1 MIARRGPS
9 PSHGSLLTLAVLQ
22 ALAAFALIF
31 FGVIASRDSR
41 SAASAELAAR
51 AAAAIAASIEPSDLA
66 SPETARRRLGRL
78 ADGLDGAVSL
88 HRDRTV
94 FASSDDAGA
103 ASPVADPSLLRDA
116 ERSAVARPRSIGG
129 RTVLVAAAPV
139 PGEPAWQVLL
149 EMPQPASAAS
159 PAAAMIAGAV
169 LLATLPLT
177 LLAWT
182 GRVRRERTE
191 RLVIAVEQAAQE
203 GRFEPDLES
212 GEELLPVEDAIRRFE
227 AAWMDRLDRV
237 ESSLAEQSGLLEA
250 LGSALITLDRQQR
263 IRSVNTGAAA
273 MLGIERDSAA
283 GRLLQETVR
292 SPQLHR
298 LLARALAGAEAR
310 PEEFPISIGGREVV
324 VQATCSRMGE
334 RGDLLVLMTDV
345 TRLRRLESLRS
356 DFAANVSHE
365 LRTPITNIKG
375 YVDTL
380 VEVGFGDP
388 EQSRR
393 FLDIV
398 RRNADRLAAII
409 EDLLTLAQLEG
420 PDARQRLAPGPCDSA
435 SLMRSVAESLGPAAE
450 ARRIRLDQSRVA
462 PVAFIGN
469 AALLEQA
476 LANLVSNA
484 IKYAPEGTTAHLR
497 TEERDGHV
505 VIAVRDEGPGIPRE
519 HLDRLFERFYRVDR
533 ARSRDRGGTGLGLS
547 IVKHIAAVHDGKVE
561 VSSEVGQG
569 SEFRLVLPIHRDG
582 ERDGESMRESLGA
595 EELAALLGQ

>member
-1 MIARRGPS
+1 MIAHRRPA
-9 PSHGSLLTLAVLQ
+9 PAHGVLPTLAAVQ
-22 ALAAFALIF
+22 ALAAIALITV
-31 FGVIASRDSR
+31 GAIAARDALSN
-41 SAASAELAAR
+41 ASIDLAAR
-51 AAAAIAASIEPSDLA
+51 AAAAIAASIESSDLA
-66 SPETARRRLGRL
+66 SPESARRRIGRL
-78 ADGLDGAVSL
+78 ADGLEGVVVL
-88 HRDRTV
+88 HRDRAV
-94 FASSDDAGA
+94 FAASGA
-103 ASPVADPSLLRDA
+103 PGDTPPAADSSLLRDA
-116 ERSAVARPRSIGG
+116 ERSAVARTRENGG
-129 RTVLVAAAPV
+129 RSVLVAAAPL
-139 PGEPAWQVLL
+139 PGEPAWQVTL
-149 EMPQPASAAS
+149 EMPS
-159 PAAAMIAGAV
+159 PAPTTQPIAWIAAGV
-169 LLATLPLT
+169 LLLATLPLT
-177 LLAWT
+177 VLAWT
-182 GRVRRERTE
+182 GRVRRDRLERIA
-191 RLVIAVEQAAQE
+191 IAVEQATEA
-203 GRFEPDLES
+203 GRFDQELEV
-212 GEELLPVEDAIRRFE
+212 GEELLPIEDAIRRFE

-250 LGSALITLDRQQR
+250 LGSALVTLDRQQR
-263 IRSVNTGAAA
+263 IRSINTGAAA
-273 MLGIERDSAA
+273 MLGLERASAP

-292 SPQLHR
+292 SPQLQR
-298 LLARALAGAEAR
+298 LLAKALAGADAR
-310 PEEFPISIGGREVV
+310 PEEFPVSIGGKEVV

-435 SLMRSVAESLGPAAE
+435 SLVRTVAESLGPAAE

-462 PVAFIGN
+462 SVAFVGN

-484 IKYAPEGTTAHLR
+484 VKYAPEGTTVHLR
-497 TEERDGHV
+497 SEASQGQV

-547 IVKHIAAVHDGKVE
+547 IVKHIAAAHDGKVE
-561 VSSEVGQG
+561 VSSEIGEG
-569 SEFRLVLPIHRDG
+569 SEFRLVLPIQRDG
-582 ERDGESMRESLGA
+582 DSARESLGA
-595 EELAALLGQ
+595 DELAALLGN

>member
-1 MIARRGPS
+1 MIARRS
-9 PSHGSLLTLAVLQ
+9 PAPAHGVLPTLAAVQ
-22 ALAAFALIF
+22 ALAAIALIAV
-31 FGVIASRDSR
+31 GAIAARDALSN
-41 SAASAELAAR
+41 ASIDLAAR
-51 AAAAIAASIEPSDLA
+51 AAATIAASIESSDLA
-66 SPETARRRLGRL
+66 SPESARRRIGRL
-78 ADGLDGAVSL
+78 ADGLEGVVVL
-88 HRDRTV
+88 HRDRAV
-94 FASSDDAGA
+94 FAASGA
-103 ASPVADPSLLRDA
+103 PGDTPPAADSSLLRDA
-116 ERSAVARPRSIGG
+116 ERSAVARTRENGG
-129 RTVLVAAAPV
+129 RSVLVAAAPL
-139 PGEPAWQVLL
+139 PGEPAWQVTL
-149 EMPQPASAAS
+149 EMPS
-159 PAAAMIAGAV
+159 PAPTTQPIAWIAAGV
-169 LLATLPLT
+169 LLLATLPLT
-177 LLAWT
+177 VLAWT
-182 GRVRRERTE
+182 GRVRRDRLERIA
-191 RLVIAVEQAAQE
+191 IAVEQATEAGRLDQE
-203 GRFEPDLES
+203 LEV
-212 GEELLPVEDAIRRFE
+212 GEELLPIEDAIRRFE

-250 LGSALITLDRQQR
+250 LGSALVTLDRQQR
-263 IRSVNTGAAA
+263 IRSINTGAAA
-273 MLGIERDSAA
+273 MLGLERASAP

-292 SPQLHR
+292 SPQLQR
-298 LLARALAGAEAR
+298 LLAKALAGADAR
-310 PEEFPISIGGREVV
+310 PEEFPVSIGGKEVV

-435 SLMRSVAESLGPAAE
+435 SLVRTVAESLGPAAE

-462 PVAFIGN
+462 SVAFVGN

-484 IKYAPEGTTAHLR
+484 VKYAPEGTTVHLR
-497 TEERDGHV
+497 SEASEGQV

-547 IVKHIAAVHDGKVE
+547 IVKHIAAAHDGKVE
-561 VSSEVGQG
+561 VSSEIGEG
-569 SEFRLVLPIHRDG
+569 SEFRLVLPIQRDG
-582 ERDGESMRESLGA
+582 DSTRESLGA
-595 EELAALLGQ
+595 DELAALLGN

>member
-1 MIARRGPS
+1 MIARRS
-9 PSHGSLLTLAVLQ
+9 PAPAHGVLPTLAAVQ
-22 ALAAFALIF
+22 ALAAIALIAV
-31 FGVIASRDSR
+31 GAIAARDALSN
-41 SAASAELAAR
+41 ASIDLAAR
-51 AAAAIAASIEPSDLA
+51 AAATIAASIESSDLA
-66 SPETARRRLGRL
+66 SPESARRRIGRL
-78 ADGLDGAVSL
+78 ADGLEGVVVL
-88 HRDRTV
+88 HRDRAV
-94 FASSDDAGA
+94 FAASGA
-103 ASPVADPSLLRDA
+103 PGDTPPAADSSLLRDA
-116 ERSAVARPRSIGG
+116 ERSAVARTRENGG
-129 RTVLVAAAPV
+129 RSVLVAAAPL
-139 PGEPAWQVLL
+139 PGEPAWQVTL
-149 EMPQPASAAS
+149 EMPS
-159 PAAAMIAGAV
+159 PAPTTQPIAWIAAGV
-169 LLATLPLT
+169 LLLATLPLT
-177 LLAWT
+177 VLAWT
-182 GRVRRERTE
+182 GRVRRDRLERIA
-191 RLVIAVEQAAQE
+191 IAVEQATEA
-203 GRFEPDLES
+203 GRFDQELEV
-212 GEELLPVEDAIRRFE
+212 GEELLPIEAAIRRFE

-250 LGSALITLDRQQR
+250 LGSALVTLDRQQR
-263 IRSVNTGAAA
+263 IRSINTGAAA
-273 MLGIERDSAA
+273 MLGLERASAP

-292 SPQLHR
+292 SPQLQR
-298 LLARALAGAEAR
+298 LLAKALAGADAR
-310 PEEFPISIGGREVV
+310 PEEFPVSIGGKEVV

-435 SLMRSVAESLGPAAE
+435 SLVRTVAESLGPAAE

-462 PVAFIGN
+462 SVAFVGN

-484 IKYAPEGTTAHLR
+484 VKYAPEGTTVHLR
-497 TEERDGHV
+497 SEASEGQV

-547 IVKHIAAVHDGKVE
+547 IVKHIAAAHDGKVE
-561 VSSEVGQG
+561 VSSEIGEG
-569 SEFRLVLPIHRDG
+569 SEFRLVLPIQRDG
-582 ERDGESMRESLGA
+582 DSTRESLGA
-595 EELAALLGQ
+595 DELAALLGN

>member
-1 MIARRGPS
+1 MIARRSPS
-9 PSHGSLLTLAVLQ
+9 PSHGPLLVLAALQ
-22 ALAAFALIF
+22 ALAALASIAY
-31 FGVIASRDSR
+31 GAIASRD
-41 SAASAELAAR
+41 AHAVASIELAAR
-51 AAAAIAASIEPSDLA
+51 AAAAIAGSIEPSDLA

-78 ADGLDGAVSL
+78 ADGLDGAVAL
-88 HRDRTV
+88 HRDRAV
-94 FASSDDAGA
+94 FAASGA
-103 ASPVADPSLLRDA
+103 PGEATPAAEPSLLRDA
-116 ERSAVARPRSIGG
+116 ERSAVARAQVIGG
-129 RTVLVAAAPV
+129 RSVLVAAAPL
-139 PGEPAWQVLL
+139 PGEPTWQVSL
-149 EMPQPASAAS
+149 ELPA
-159 PAAAMIAGAV
+159 PTPPGRPIATLVAGVV

-177 LLAWT
+177 VLAWT
-182 GRVRRERTE
+182 GRVRRARLE
-191 RLVIAVEQAAQE
+191 RLTIAVEQAAQE
-203 GRFEPDLES
+203 GRFDPDIEG
-212 GEELLPVEDAIRRFE
+212 GEELLPVGDAIRRFE

-263 IRSVNTGAAA
+263 IRSLNTHAAA
-273 MLGIERDSAA
+273 MLGIERDLAA

-310 PEEFPISIGGREVV
+310 PEEFPLSIGGREVV

-334 RGDLLVLMTDV
+334 RGDLLILMTDV

-398 RRNADRLAAII
+398 RRNTDRLAAII

-420 PDARQRLAPGPCDSA
+420 PEARQRLAPGPCDSA
-435 SLMRSVAESLGPAAE
+435 SLVRAVAESLGPAAE
-450 ARRIRLDQSRVA
+450 ARRIRLDQSKVV
-462 PVAFIGN
+462 PVAFVGN

-497 TEERDGHV
+497 TEAANGQV

-561 VSSEVGQG
+561 VSSEIGRG

-582 ERDGESMRESLGA
+582 DRDGETVRESLGA
-595 EELAALLGQ
+595 EELAALLGN